1 MANHTQDLA
10 NFKSLL
16 DTKDIKNG
24 ENLANLA
31 DNSDPKKLYRSQQ
44 QVLEICMHASDVSQG
59 CRSFDTVKE
68 WTYLLFEEFF
78 HQGDHEKDLKL

>member
-1 MANHTQDLA
+1 
-10 NFKSLL
+10 LL

-31 DNSDPKKLYRSQQ
+31 DKSDPKKMYRSQQ

-59 CRSFDTVKE
+59 CRDF
-68 WTYLLFEEFF
+68 
-78 HQGDHEKDLKL
+78 